1 MTSLVG
7 NLTKNVGTKKLVQ
20 RSLAVDSWKPYIP
33 DIIDFCPNITA
44 TLEISGASVSKNE
57 YNFEN
62 FQKNRQ
68 GF

>member
-1 MTSLVG
+1 ME
-7 NLTKNVGTKKLVQ
+7 KLVQ
-20 RSLAVDSWKPYIP
+20 RSSAVDSWKPYIP

-44 TLEISGASVSKNE
+44 TLEISGDSVSKNE